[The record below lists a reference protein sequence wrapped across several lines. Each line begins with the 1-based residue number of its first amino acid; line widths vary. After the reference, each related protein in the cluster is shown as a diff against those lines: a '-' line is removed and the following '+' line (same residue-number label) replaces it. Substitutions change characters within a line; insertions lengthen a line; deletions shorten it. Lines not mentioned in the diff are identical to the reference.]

1 MKIGDIYQLSKGNEQ
16 NNYPLDEWY
25 NTLINKD
32 INEIDVSDLCKMIRQ
47 NILIDL
53 AVNKATEILRI
64 NPLEGDVYDGQLIE
78 LLYSIDYQE
87 IKEHTHSLQEILQKI
102 KQTIEIDDF
111 MCEEDYN
118 EYMDL
123 VDKFIVKLNCE

>member
-1 MKIGDIYQLSKGNEQ
+1 MKIQDNYYFKKRREQ
-16 NNYPLDEWY
+16 DNSPLDEWY

-32 INEIDVSDLCKMIRQ
+32 VNEIDVFDLCKMIRQ

-53 AVNKATEILRI
+53 AVNKATEVLRT

-78 LLYSIDYQE
+78 LLYSIDYKE
-87 IKEHTHSLQEILQKI
+87 IKEHTNSLQKILQKV

-123 VDKFIVKLNCE
+123 VDNFIVKLNRL

>member
-1 MKIGDIYQLSKGNEQ
+1 MKIQDNYYFKKRREQ
-16 NNYPLDEWY
+16 DNSPLDEWY

-32 INEIDVSDLCKMIRQ
+32 VNEIDVFDLCKMIRQ

-53 AVNKATEILRI
+53 AVNKATEVLRT
-64 NPLEGDVYDGQLIE
+64 NPLEGDVYDGQLIK
-78 LLYSIDYQE
+78 LLYSIDYKE
-87 IKEHTHSLQEILQKI
+87 IKEHTNSLQKILQKV

-123 VDKFIVKLNCE
+123 VDNFIVKLNRL

>member
-32 INEIDVSDLCKMIRQ
+32 INEIDVFDLCKMIRQ

-53 AVNKATEILRI
+53 AVNQSTEILRI

-78 LLYSIDYQE
+78 LLYSIDYKE
-87 IKEHTHSLQEILQKI
+87 IKEHTLSLQEILQKI

-123 VDKFIVKLNCE
+123 VDKFIVKLNCK